1 MYRYRNM
8 RAEDLPMV
16 RNWRNAPQIKKY
28 FFSQNKISA
37 IEHEEWF
44 YRNCNEP
51 SHHLMVFEQDELP
64 LGFLQLIC
72 YQQEAKNYEW
82 GFYIAPTY
90 LGQGHGKTLV
100 KKALEFAFITLGA
113 EKVKGKVLEGNSISE
128 KIHKVLGF
136 KQEGYLRNE
145 CVINQ
150 QLKNIFYY
158 GLLKSE
164 WANHQ

>member
-1 MYRYRNM
+1 MQ
-8 RAEDLPMV
+8 AEDLHMV
-16 RNWRNAPQIKKY
+16 RNWRNSPQIKKY
-28 FFSQNKISA
+28 FFSQNEISA
-37 IEHEEWF
+37 VEHERWF
-44 YRNCNEP
+44 HRNYNKP
-51 SHHLMVFEQDELP
+51 SHRLMIFEQNKLA

-90 LGQGHGKTLV
+90 LGQGHGKGLA

-113 EKVKGKVLEGNSISE
+113 EKIKGKILEGNNISE
-128 KIHKVLGF
+128 KLHETCGF
-136 KQEGYLRNE
+136 KQEGFLRNE

-150 QLKNIFYY
+150 QIKNIFYY

-164 WANHQ
+164 WVNQQ